1 MDLEFY
7 TRGPE
12 YRRRTKALPLPT
24 KNAGIPAKPRN
35 LTSIL
40 LKILKS
46 PNVASKEYVI
56 RQYDHEVRAS
66 TVIRPLQGAIGKAAH
81 GDAAVLKPL
90 VDSWRG
96 LASAASSTGA
106 CTALI
111 PQPGGGAAVGGV
123 GRKPVAG

>member
-81 GDAAVLKPL
+81 GDAAVLRPRI
-90 VDSWRG
+90 DSWRA
-96 LASAASSTGA
+96 LAISVASTPHF
-106 CTALI
+106 TAI
-111 PQPGGGAAVGGV
+111 DPFQGGAPAGGRRC
-123 GRKPVAG
+123 RKPLAG